1 MKERGPIF
9 YDAERVRW
17 RRTRRVLEISGAL
30 LTVLLAYFF
39 ITIAVSVDLPAGLL
53 PDTKLGYHALK
64 TKKKT
69 QPVREGRRRR
79 VANIGTVPASYD
91 PLRAAFFVSWDPNS
105 LASLKKHYR
114 EIDLLI
120 PEQLHAVSA
129 DGVLTIVDYEH
140 GQNRVK
146 ASPSEAVTV
155 LKQDE
160 LHQWMKSLNP
170 PVELPMM
177 ALLNNYDGARW
188 QIDEMVKLLENHAAR
203 GRLVKDAVEFAV
215 ESHEAGIVVDFEEVP
230 DTSQAHYRE
239 FVSELGP
246 ALHAVGLKLML
257 ALPAR
262 DDAYDYEFFA
272 KQSDA
277 IVLFNFDEHWQTSPP
292 GPIASQDWYVENLR
306 QIMEVVPPGKLIVAV
321 GSFAY
326 DWSEDALK
334 THEPAQNLTIQ
345 EALLHAYES
354 EAQVVGNAP
363 ADPLHGIV
371 EFDSRSLNPHY
382 SYDDEHNHV
391 HQVWMLDAVTAYN
404 ELRASERMGVRGT
417 ALWRL
422 GSADT
427 SLWSIWDAA
436 RPNDAIREKIED
448 LPPGPDLI
456 LEGYGDVWHFLDTP
470 KRGHRSIAYDSSSDL
485 ITSERYDSYPL
496 SYHIDQIGAASKK
509 LAITFDDGPDP
520 AWTPK
525 ILDVLKA
532 KHVPATF
539 FVIGLS
545 ANKWPQLLRR
555 EYAEGHEI
563 GNHTYSH
570 PDWESPNLSNTQI
583 RWELNLT
590 ERLIESVVGA
600 KPLLFRPP
608 YGIDHQPEFAEE
620 VSHLP
625 TAQEMG
631 YIIVGQKVDPHDWK
645 QISPGVPLPARTIVE
660 NALREAPEGNILLL
674 HDGGGD
680 RSQTLIALPQLIDA
694 LRAEGNEFVSV
705 PKLIGKTRAE
715 VMLPLSPQEQFEAR
729 ADGFIFGI
737 YHWFWVAIT
746 AAFILGIVLVGG
758 RTLVIGIL
766 AFIEKLRPDRAE
778 ISPPLPAVTV
788 LIPAHNEESVIVQTV
803 NSVLLSDYPDLHI
816 VVVNDGSTDKTAE
829 LLDAHF
835 SREPRVRVIH
845 QVNRGKAAALSVALS
860 QAQTEIVVTI
870 DADTEIEPDAIRK
883 LDRHF
888 ADPTLGAVAGNVK
901 VGNRSRWLTRWQ
913 ALEYITSQNM
923 EKRAFDLLNC
933 ITVVPGALGAWR
945 KQAIEAAG
953 GITADTVAEDADLTI
968 AIRRVGWRIGYDEE
982 AVAWTE
988 APETAGQLIRQRFR
1002 WTFGTLQSFWKH
1014 SSTLFRWRYGTL
1026 GWIALPNIFVFQLVL
1041 PLISPLIDLLFLWSV
1056 GLWALEK
1063 LQLTWLPTLH
1073 ATTGDLMR
1081 SVFFFIG
1088 FLLIDVLTCVLAFA
1102 LERKEDWT
1110 LLVPVLLQRFYYRQ
1124 LMYVVLFR
1132 SVKEAVRGRPVGW
1145 RGVEPEPPL
1154 EPQAPSAPPRPAAVA
1169 GN

>member
-1 MKERGPIF
+1 M
-9 YDAERVRW
+9 
-17 RRTRRVLEISGAL
+17 EISGAL

-53 PDTKLGYHALK
+53 PDTKLGFHALK
-64 TKKKT
+64 TKKK
-69 QPVREGRRRR
+69 QPIREGRRRR

-91 PLRAAFFVSWDPNS
+91 PPVRAAFFVSWDPNS

-129 DGVLTIVDYEH
+129 DGAMTIVDYEH

-146 ASPSEAVTV
+146 ASPSEAVAL

-160 LHQWMKSLNP
+160 LHQWLQTIKSLNP

-177 ALLNNYDGARW
+177 GLLNNYDGVQWR
-188 QIDEMVKLLENHAAR
+188 IPEMVSMLASPASR
-203 GRLVKDAVEFAV
+203 QRLVSDVTQFAV
-215 ESHEAGIVVDFEEVP
+215 QSHEAGIVVDLEEVP
-230 DTSQAHYRE
+230 DTSQANYRQ
-239 FVSELGP
+239 FASELGQ
-246 ALHAVGLKLML
+246 ALHSAGLKLML

-262 DDAYDYEFFA
+262 DDAYDYGFFA
-272 KQSDA
+272 KQCDG
-277 IVLFNFDEHWQTSPP
+277 IVLFNFDEHWQTSSP
-292 GPIASQDWYVENLR
+292 GPIASQDWYMENLR
-306 QIMEVVPPGKLIVAV
+306 QIREVVPPRKLIVGV
-321 GSFAY
+321 GSYAY
-326 DWSEDALK
+326 DWSEEAKK
-334 THEPAQNLTIQ
+334 THEAAQSLSIQ
-345 EALLHAYES
+345 EALLHAFES
-354 EAQVVGNAP
+354 ETQ
-363 ADPLHGIV
+363 V
-371 EFDSRSLNPHY
+371 EFDSPSLNPHY
-382 SYDDEHNHV
+382 SYYDVHNHV

-404 ELRASERMGVRGT
+404 ELRASERMGVQGT

-427 SLWSIWDAA
+427 SLWPIWDAT
-436 RPNDAIREKIED
+436 RPDDAIRQKLED

-456 LEGYGDVWHFLDTP
+456 LEGDGDVWHFLDTP
-470 KRGHRSIAYDSSSDL
+470 KRGHRTFSYDSSADL
-485 ITSERYDSYPL
+485 ITSEKYDAYPL
-496 SYHIDQIGAASKK
+496 SYHIDQIGAAKKK

-520 AWTPK
+520 NWTPR
-525 ILDVLKA
+525 ILDILKE
-532 KHVPATF
+532 KNVPATF
-539 FVIGLS
+539 FVIGLD

-563 GNHTYSH
+563 GNHTYTH
-570 PDWESPNLSNTQI
+570 PDWESPNLSPTQI

-590 ERLIESVVGA
+590 ERLIESIVGA
-600 KPLLFRPP
+600 KSLLFRPP

-620 VSHLP
+620 VARLP
-625 TAQEMG
+625 LAQEMG
-631 YIIVGQKVDPHDWK
+631 YIIIGQKVDPHDWS
-645 QISPGVPLPARTIVE
+645 QIAPGVPLPAATIVK
-660 NALREAPEGNILLL
+660 NVLDEASDGNILLL
-674 HDGGGD
+674 HDGGGN
-680 RSQTLIALPQLIDA
+680 REQTVLALPQIIDA
-694 LRAEGNEFVSV
+694 LRANGYEFVSV
-705 PKLIGKTRAE
+705 PELIGRTRAQ
-715 VMLPLSPQEQFEAR
+715 VMLPLSPEEQFEAR

-737 YHWFWVAIT
+737 YHWFWVLIT
-746 AAFILGIVLVGG
+746 ATFILGIILVSG
-758 RTLVIGIL
+758 RTLIIGIL
-766 AFIEKLRPDRAE
+766 AFIEKLRPDRPE
-778 ISPPLPAVTV
+778 IRGRLPGVTV
-788 LIPAHNEESVIVQTV
+788 LIPAHNEENVIVQTV
-803 NSVLLSDYPDLHI
+803 TSVLESDYADLHI
-816 VVVNDGSTDKTAE
+816 IVVNDGSVDKTGE
-829 LLDAHF
+829 LLDEHF
-835 SREPRVRVIH
+835 SREPRVRIIH
-845 QVNRGKAAALSVALS
+845 QVNRGKAAALSVAMS
-860 QAQTEIVVTI
+860 QAETEIVVTI
-870 DADTEIEPDAIRK
+870 DADTEIESDALRM
-883 LDRHF
+883 LVRHF
-888 ADPTLGAVAGNVK
+888 VDPTVGAVAGNVK

-968 AIRRVGWRIGYDEE
+968 AIRRLGWRIGYDEE
-982 AVAWTE
+982 AIAWTE
-988 APETAGQLIRQRFR
+988 APETPDQLIRQRFR

-1014 SSTLFRWRYGTL
+1014 SNTLFRPKYGTL

-1041 PLISPLIDLLFLWSV
+1041 PLISPLIDLLFLWSI

-1063 LQLTWLPTLH
+1063 LQLSWLPTIH

-1088 FLLIDVLTCVLAFA
+1088 FLLIDVFTCVLAFA

-1145 RGVEPEPPL
+1145 RGVEPE
-1154 EPQAPSAPPRPAAVA
+1154 APAPRAPKAPPTPATVA
-1169 GN
+1169 GH